1 MRCQWLVLFSA
12 LASVFGCAAVNRGTD
27 DGGASGAAGSVG
39 AAGSAVAGG
48 GAGAGG
54 RDGASGSGNPFAFD
68 GGAGA
73 TSQADS
79 APPEVS
85 CAATNAMA
93 SLVREPVDIIVV
105 IDNSGSMTN
114 EIQAVEQ
121 NIGVNFAGILAA
133 SGVDYRVILIAR
145 HGSAQSGQS
154 ICISMP
160 LSGAASCAPPPAAPV
175 NGPRFF
181 HYSVEIGSHDSFGKI
196 LSTYRLPDEFNLA
209 PQGWSQWLRA
219 DARKVFLEITDDEA
233 TDLTAAQFDTMLL
246 ALDPAMFGTATARRY
261 TFDSIVGL
269 IENAP
274 PTAAWAATDPVQTA
288 TCTGNGGDVEAAGG
302 RYQEVSLAT
311 KGLRFPLCQYASFDV
326 VFQAIAADVV
336 SGSRIA
342 CEFPIPPAPAGQQAL
357 DLNKVAVAYTPGDG
371 TAPQTFAQAMTAARC
386 MANAFYLSASSIVL
400 CPDSCAKIQQDAR
413 AKVDVLFTCQVT
425 VIP

>member
-1 MRCQWLVLFSA
+1 MRCHWLVLCSA
-12 LASVFGCAAVNRGTD
+12 FASVLGCKLAATRSAD
-27 DGGASGAAGSVG
+27 DGGASGATG

-48 GAGAGG
+48 GAGTGG
-54 RDGASGSGNPFAFD
+54 R
-68 GGAGA
+68 GGAGGSGGA
-73 TSQADS
+73 PTFDAGLVPKPQADS
-79 APPEVS
+79 GTVDAS

-121 NIGVNFAGILAA
+121 NIGVNFATILAA
-133 SGVDYRVILIAR
+133 SGIDYRVILIAR
-145 HGSAQSGQS
+145 HGSAQNQQS

-160 LSGAASCAPPPAAPV
+160 LGGAASCAPPPPAPV

-181 HYSVEIGSHDSFGKI
+181 QYSVEIGSHNSFSQI

-209 PQGWSQWLRA
+209 PQGWSQWLRP
-219 DARKVFLEITDDEA
+219 DAHKVFLEITDDEA
-233 TDLTAAQFDTMLL
+233 TGLTSAQFDTMLL

-269 IENAP
+269 IENMP
-274 PTAAWAATDPVQTA
+274 VTAAWAPTAPVQTA
-288 TCTGNGGDVEAAGG
+288 TCTGNGGDVVAAGVQ
-302 RYQEVSLAT
+302 YQQVSLLT
-311 KGLRFPLCQYASFDV
+311 TGLRFPLCQYASFDV

-342 CEFPIPPAPAGQQAL
+342 CEFPIPTAPGQQAL

-371 TAPQTFAQAMTAARC
+371 TPPQTFAQAMTSARC
-386 MANAFYLSASSIVL
+386 IPDAFYVSASSIVL
-400 CPDSCAKIQQDAR
+400 CPESCAKIQQDAH

-425 VIP
+425 VVP